1 MTALVDLMCAELGRL
16 GEAAAVEVANAWL
29 DDLTVVELAA
39 LLYDWDHTWAR
50 EEQLFPSSRRWRS
63 HGFLS
68 ARRVGKTSSCANFI
82 HREVRAGR
90 AQRIGFMAQ
99 TEDKTIEVMVL
110 GEVGLVASSPPWF
123 RATWERG
130 RVVWPNGAQAF
141 PFTPEK
147 PGNIRGPG
155 VHLFWASEIQSW
167 PSSTREEAW
176 ANAQIMTSLGMA
188 RTVWDATPK
197 RRHPILRLLL
207 DRARRHPE
215 IHGVVRGDIWSNAD
229 NLGEGVVEDLEA
241 ELGGTQRGDEELR
254 GLFFDEAEGALWKQ
268 EWIDKHRRERP
279 PKLARTV
286 IAIDP
291 AITFA
296 ESSDPTGMVAVGAL
310 GPEAF
315 VLANWSQRFTDWD
328 TWGDVSV
335 SQYLELEADL
345 IIVETN
351 RGGKACSANIARAAR
366 DRGLTCVVFDEKH
379 RQRTTHNR
387 RVVYVLEVVGRKA
400 KEVRAEPVAAQ
411 YKKGRAHHV
420 EGGEGLSGLE
430 DSLTT
435 WEPDGKHESPN
446 DLDALV
452 YGVSEVLDLS
462 STDRDPKRDVDGIE
476 ILAKKLR
483 ETEGDA
489 ANPLRP
495 RGGRTI

>member
-16 GEAAAVEVANAWL
+16 GEAEAVAVANNWL
-29 DDLTVVELAA
+29 DGLTTVELAT

-68 ARRVGKTSSCANFI
+68 ARRFGKSVACSSFI
-82 HREVRAGR
+82 QREVRAGR

-99 TEDKTIEVMVL
+99 TEDKTVEVQAL
-110 GEVGLVASSPPWF
+110 GEIGLIATSPPWF

-176 ANAQIMTSLGMA
+176 ANAQIMTSLGQA
-188 RTVWDATPK
+188 RTIWDATPK

-268 EWIDKHRRERP
+268 EWIDKNRRARP

-315 VLANWSQRFTDWD
+315 VLSNLSQRFPDWD
-328 TWGDVSV
+328 SWGDVAV

-345 IIVETN
+345 VIVETN

-379 RQRTTHNR
+379 RQRVTHNR

-411 YKKGRAHHV
+411 YKKGRVHHV
-420 EGGEGLSGLE
+420 EGGEGLAGLE
-430 DSLTT
+430 DNLTT

-446 DLDALV
+446 DLDAVV
-452 YGVSEVLDLS
+452 YGVSEVLDLT
-462 STDRDPKRDVDGIE
+462 STERDPKRDVDGIE
-476 ILAKKLR
+476 VLAKKLR
-483 ETEGDA
+483 ENEGDA
-489 ANPLRP
+489 GSPLRP